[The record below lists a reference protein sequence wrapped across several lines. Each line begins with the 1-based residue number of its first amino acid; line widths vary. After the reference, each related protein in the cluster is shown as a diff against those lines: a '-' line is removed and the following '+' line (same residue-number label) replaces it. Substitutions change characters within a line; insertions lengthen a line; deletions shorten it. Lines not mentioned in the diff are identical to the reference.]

1 MYKRQVWNDLGLT
14 EFEKE
19 WVHNVSSNDVKIFN
33 ENILDNIDRVS
44 EIKIFGGEPVLL
56 DRMWEFLDKVEDDD
70 AKQIDIVMST
80 NLTQI
85 KHKDWSLLDID
96 KKFKSLKLMVSCDH
110 YGEQLEFIRYPIDVK
125 QFEQNLQIMKDYI
138 IFIAC
143 TVSVLNVFDLKKI
156 EEYYKDFA
164 VSFEPVY
171 SPKSLS
177 IKNIPNK
184 EILRIKVLGKKIVN
198 GEMHILESNFDYVF
212 SVLNGKIDEGTI
224 KNLFTTIRNDDKK
237 IDISFKI
244 PDKVLTGSKYD
255 IDIIINKPLEEVI
268 IAGAI
273 KPHQV
278 NSFFEQEILLEPLAS
293 GGIFKMTRA
302 PSKPGIQIWSGIIA
316 HPEGMITFTKS
327 IDIVDKI

>member
-1 MYKRQVWNDLGLT
+1 MFNFNLFRNIGFPLYLFIYLIIPYSAITQTLKVDFIRNLENSLNKRD
-14 EFEKE
+14 
-19 WVHNVSSNDVKIFN
+19 
-33 ENILDNIDRVS
+33 
-44 EIKIFGGEPVLL
+44 
-56 DRMWEFLDKVEDDD
+56 
-70 AKQIDIVMST
+70 
-80 NLTQI
+80 
-85 KHKDWSLLDID
+85 
-96 KKFKSLKLMVSCDH
+96 
-110 YGEQLEFIRYPIDVK
+110 LEFIRKNFRNDENKNIPK
-125 QFEQNLQIMKDYI
+125 QFSKI
-138 IFIAC
+138 INDFPDSKWRIKR
-143 TVSVLNVFDLKKI
+143 LK
-156 EEYYKDFA
+156 
-164 VSFEPVY
+164 S
-171 SPKSLS
+171 
-177 IKNIPNK
+177 NIPNK

-198 GEMHILESNFDYVF
+198 GEIHILESNFDYVF
-212 SVLNGKIDEGTI
+212 SVLNRKIDEGTI

-302 PSKPGIQIWSGIIA
+302 PSKPGVQIWSGIIA

-327 IDIVDKI
+327 IDIVEKI

>member
-1 MYKRQVWNDLGLT
+1 MFNLNFFRNIGFPLYLFIYLIIPYSAITQTLKVNFIRNLETSLNKRD
-14 EFEKE
+14 
-19 WVHNVSSNDVKIFN
+19 
-33 ENILDNIDRVS
+33 
-44 EIKIFGGEPVLL
+44 
-56 DRMWEFLDKVEDDD
+56 
-70 AKQIDIVMST
+70 
-80 NLTQI
+80 
-85 KHKDWSLLDID
+85 
-96 KKFKSLKLMVSCDH
+96 
-110 YGEQLEFIRYPIDVK
+110 LEFIRKNFRNDENKNIPK
-125 QFEQNLQIMKDYI
+125 QFSKI
-138 IFIAC
+138 INEFPDSKWKIKG
-143 TVSVLNVFDLKKI
+143 LK
-156 EEYYKDFA
+156 
-164 VSFEPVY
+164 S
-171 SPKSLS
+171 
-177 IKNIPNK
+177 NIPNK

-198 GEMHILESNFDYVF
+198 GDIHVLESNFDYVF

-255 IDIIINKPLEEVI
+255 IDIIMNKPLEEVI

-327 IDIVDKI
+327 INIVEKI